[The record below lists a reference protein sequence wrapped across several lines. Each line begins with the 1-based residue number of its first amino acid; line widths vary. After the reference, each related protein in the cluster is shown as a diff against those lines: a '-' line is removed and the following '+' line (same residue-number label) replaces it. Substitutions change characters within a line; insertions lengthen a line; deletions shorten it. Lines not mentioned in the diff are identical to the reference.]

1 MDQTVGELLLLL
13 RVSKHHSGAQMADQ
27 TVGQVLLLRRGCGE
41 LRSPGAY
48 TREARER
55 GSKEA
60 SAGVWCISILTSGQ
74 GQTRQRVR
82 SAQLR
87 T

>member
-74 GQTRQRVR
+74 TRQRVR

>member
-41 LRSPGAY
+41 LRSPGVY

-74 GQTRQRVR
+74 GQTRQR